1 MLMLMQCH
9 HAMLKHIAH
18 GQILPVTMRARM
30 QVLGD
35 APEETSATVAGG
47 SLSDKVKS
55 AGFIQ
60 SSADQ
65 SFGRASDY
73 FGAKGAVSAV
83 DIVNVFGRWSSYTEW
98 DSIGPL
104 EEMNQLFD
112 AEGNILDGPA
122 LRRAWARWEAAYE
135 TAFANGALEKKS
147 DEFKSTKLPTWVQ
160 TSGGKRTRD
169 PAWGEAL
176 NGAGTD
182 PTACQSPQRRQFCLK
197 RGQVQR
203 YWHGENVQ
211 LLPFTAES
219 LAASVGLTAAEMNQ
233 RPVNPLAC
241 DVVFDALSRSQSGI
255 TDKTLIDSRRAA
267 YQAADGTFDAEGF
280 ASDLGLARKNCLV
293 ATAIWPGVPF
303 AIFAIL
309 FFQVDGVEQAAEY
322 SRSFLGPLAELYGF
336 A

>member
-1 MLMLMQCH
+1 MQCH
-9 HAMLKHIAH
+9 AMLPAAIRAAH
-18 GQILPVTMRARM
+18 GTHVLPATTLRARM

-35 APEETSATVAGG
+35 APDETSAAAAG

-60 SSADQ
+60 SSANQ
-65 SFGRASDY
+65 SQYARASDY
-73 FGAKGAVSAV
+73 FGAKGSVAAI
-83 DIVNVFGRWSSYTEW
+83 DLVNVFGRWSSYAEW

-112 AEGNILDGPA
+112 AEGEILDGPA
-122 LRRAWARWEAAYE
+122 LQRAWARYEAAYE
-135 TAFANGALEKKS
+135 AAFANGALEKKS
-147 DEFKSTKLPTWVQ
+147 DEFKRTKLPTWVQ

-176 NGAGTD
+176 NGLGTD

-197 RGQVQR
+197 QGQVQR
-203 YWHGENVQ
+203 YWHSTNVL
-211 LLPFTAES
+211 LLPFTSEA

-267 YQAADGTFDAEGF
+267 YQAADGTFDVDGF

-303 AIFAIL
+303 AIFTLL

-322 SRSFLGPLAELYGF
+322 SRAFLGPLAELYGF